1 MPREDTHGQLIKYA
15 RDLNRQVKRLKQKNA
30 ELREVRDAQ
39 EVKVKERTADLEKSN
54 SALRV
59 QIRLRQI
66 ALKKNAELIGKLQ
79 SALEEVKTLS
89 GLIPI
94 CAHCKNIRDDEG
106 FWRRIEDYISTRT
119 TAEFS
124 HGICP
129 DCIEEHYPKFNSKP
143 HRQATEEF
151 G

>member
-94 CAHCKNIRDDEG
+94 CAHCKNI
-106 FWRRIEDYISTRT
+106 STRT